1 MTLPTSSG
9 DFLLLQKHVIE
20 LAIRMGFLFLLLLW
34 CFKIIEPFLL
44 IVAWGAIVA
53 IALHPLFIKAAGM
66 LGGRNKVAATLITL
80 LLIGI
85 LVTPTVMLAESLLE
99 SAKFL
104 AAAGDKGD
112 LSIPQPPTD
121 VADWPLIGEQV
132 YAYWQRAATDLPD
145 VVQELT
151 PQIKAFGGWLLSTI
165 TGTGLTVLQ
174 FVVSF
179 IIAGVFLAT
188 AATGSKAAE
197 ALATRLAGNRGKEF
211 ATLASGTIR
220 NVAIGI
226 LGVSIVQTAL
236 LSAGFLLIDL
246 PAAGLAALLVLILC
260 IVQVGPGLVS
270 IPAIIYV
277 FSTAD
282 TTPATL
288 FAIWTMAMTLIDSV
302 LKPLVF
308 GRGSTVPTLV
318 IFLGAIG
325 GMLMSGII
333 GLFVGAI
340 VLSLGYKIYEAWLT
354 ETPEPVFA
362 DPSTGVSEETG

>member
-1 MTLPTSSG
+1 MTLPSPSVE
-9 DFLLLQKHVIE
+9 FEILQKRVIE
-20 LAIRMGFLFLLLLW
+20 LAIRMGGLFLLLLW
-34 CFKIIEPFLL
+34 CFKIIEPFVL
-44 IVAWGAIVA
+44 IITWGAIVA
-53 IALHPLFIKAAGM
+53 TALHPVFTKAADL
-66 LGGRNKVAATLITL
+66 LGGRTKLAATLLAL
-80 LLIGI
+80 LLIGT
-85 LVTPTVMLAESLLE
+85 LVAPTVMLADSLVA
-99 SAKFL
+99 SAQML
-104 AAAGDKGD
+104 VDAGDKGD
-112 LSIPQPPTD
+112 LTISPPPAR
-121 VADWPLIGEQV
+121 VADWPLIGENV
-132 YAYWQRAATDLPD
+132 YDYWQRAATDLPD
-145 VVQELT
+145 EVQELT

-197 ALATRLAGNRGKEF
+197 ALATRLAGNRGREF
-211 ATLASGTIR
+211 ATLTSGTIR
-220 NVAIGI
+220 NVAVGI

-236 LSAGFLLIDL
+236 LSVGFLAIDF
-246 PAAGLAALLVLILC
+246 PAAGLAALLALILC

-270 IPAIIYV
+270 IPVIIYV
-277 FSTAD
+277 FSTSD

-288 FAIWTMAMTLIDSV
+288 FAIWTIAMTLIDSV

-333 GLFVGAI
+333 GLFVGAV
-340 VLSLGYKIYEAWLT
+340 VLSLGYKLYEAWLK
-354 ETPEPVFA
+354 ETPAPIFA
-362 DPSTGVSEETG
+362 DPPTGSSAETG

>member
-44 IVAWGAIVA
+44 IIAWGAIVA
-53 IALHPLFIKAAGM
+53 IALHPLFIKAADM
-66 LGGRNKVAATLITL
+66 LGGRNKVAATLISL
-80 LLIGI
+80 LLIGV

-99 SAKFL
+99 SAKF
-104 AAAGDKGD
+104 
-112 LSIPQPPTD
+112 
-121 VADWPLIGEQV
+121 
-132 YAYWQRAATDLPD
+132 DLPD

-236 LSAGFLLIDL
+236 ISAGFLLIDL

>member
-1 MTLPTSSG
+1 MSLPTPSVE
-9 DFLLLQKHVIE
+9 FEILQKRVIE

-44 IVAWGAIVA
+44 IIAWGAIVA
-53 IALHPLFIKAAGM
+53 IALHPVFIKAADL
-66 LGGRNKVAATLITL
+66 LGGRNKLAAALLAL
-80 LLIGI
+80 LLIGT

-99 SAKFL
+99 STKFL

-112 LSIPQPPTD
+112 LVIPQPPAD

-132 YAYWQRAATDLPD
+132 YGYWQRAATNLPD

-188 AATGSKAAE
+188 AATGAKAAE

-220 NVAIGI
+220 NVAVGI

-236 LSAGFLLIDL
+236 LSVGFLVIDF

-270 IPAIIYV
+270 IPVIIYV
-277 FSTAD
+277 FSTSD

-288 FAIWTMAMTLIDSV
+288 FAIWTIAMTLIDSV

-333 GLFVGAI
+333 GLFVGAV
-340 VLSLGYKIYEAWLT
+340 VLSLGYKLYEAWLMQ
-354 ETPEPVFA
+354 TPAPIFA
-362 DPSTGVSEETG
+362 NPSDDSIEESG